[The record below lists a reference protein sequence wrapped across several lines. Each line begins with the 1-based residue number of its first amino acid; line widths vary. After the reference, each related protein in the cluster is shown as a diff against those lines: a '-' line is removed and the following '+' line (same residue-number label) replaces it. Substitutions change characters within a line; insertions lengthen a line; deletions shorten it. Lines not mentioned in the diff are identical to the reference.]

1 MPRDRAA
8 DLTIDEAFGRV
19 IRTLRTK
26 RGLSQEALGHLSASG
41 RTYISELERG
51 RKGASL
57 KTVFR
62 IANELG
68 VRPSELVRRVEKLMT
83 EPVKRAR

>member
-1 MPRDRAA
+1 VPRDRAT
-8 DLTIDEAFGRV
+8 DLSVDEAFGRV
-19 IRTLRTK
+19 IRLLRTK
-26 RGLSQEALGHLSASG
+26 RGLSQEALGHASASG

-51 RKGASL
+51 HKGASL

-68 VRPSELVRRVEKLMT
+68 VRPSELVRRVEKLMS
-83 EPVKRAR
+83 E